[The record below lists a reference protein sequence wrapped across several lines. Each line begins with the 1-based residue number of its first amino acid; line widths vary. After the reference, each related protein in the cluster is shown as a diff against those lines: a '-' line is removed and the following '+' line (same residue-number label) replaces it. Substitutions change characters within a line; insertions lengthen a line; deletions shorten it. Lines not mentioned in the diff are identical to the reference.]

1 MLSNTKAKKMFA
13 KLKTLEAENI
23 LLAEKNAELEA
34 KLLTT
39 ETNIIAIKDDLK
51 DIKEISITPIEEPII
66 KK

>member
-51 DIKEISITPIEEPII
+51 DIKEISIIEPII

>member
-1 MLSNTKAKKMFA
+1 MIPMLSKSRIRRMITKINE
-13 KLKTLEAENI
+13 LEAENI

-51 DIKEISITPIEEPII
+51 DIKEISIIEPII

>member
-1 MLSNTKAKKMFA
+1 MLSKKRIRKMLA
-13 KLKTLEAENI
+13 EIEELKAENI

-39 ETNIIAIKDDLK
+39 ETDITAIKDDLIE
-51 DIKEISITPIEEPII
+51 IKEISITPIEEPII

>member
-13 KLKTLEAENI
+13 KLNTLEAENI

-51 DIKEISITPIEEPII
+51 DIKEISIIEPII